1 MRKRQVTFKHFTKRF
16 VNEYL
21 LALQETHSY
30 LSQKYHSLDCGLKVG
45 DLVLIKED
53 IIPRLSWKRGVN
65 IQLITGY
72 DGAVRRAL
80 IHTKSKNTKET
91 TFNKEPL
98 QLLSL
103 EADKL
108 EPERQEPAH
117 GENIQNV

>member
-1 MRKRQVTFKHFTKRF
+1 MKK
-16 VNEYL
+16 L
-21 LALQETHSY
+21 
-30 LSQKYHSLDCGLKVG
+30 QKYHSLDCGLKVG